1 MKPGAQP
8 PGGVPEQPTGAGG
21 GKVLDVDSEPRNLD
35 EARFRT
41 VLGHFPSG
49 LVVVAAAG
57 AHGPQGFTCQ
67 SFMSVS
73 LDPPLVAFAPSRSSR
88 TWEAI
93 WGAGTF
99 TVNVLGEDQEDL
111 CRVFAGSGRSK
122 FEGVGWRPA
131 RSGAPLLEG
140 AVGWLDCRLWSAS
153 EAGDHW
159 VVLGEVV
166 DLGVVS
172 GARPLVF
179 FRGGYTG
186 LRL

>member
-1 MKPGAQP
+1 MM
-8 PGGVPEQPTGAGG
+8 PEPLADGRTRVVRGTEHASWDEGEG
-21 GKVLDVDSEPRNLD
+21 EPRTLD

-49 LVVVAAAG
+49 IVVITVSGAG
-57 AHGPQGFTCQ
+57 GPSGFTCQ

-73 LDPPLVAFAPSRSSR
+73 LEPPLVAFAPSRWSK

-93 WGAGTF
+93 AAVGTF
-99 TVNVLGEDQEDL
+99 AANVLGEDQEDL
-111 CRVFAGSGRSK
+111 SRVFAGSGAAK

-131 RSGAPLLEG
+131 RSGAPLLDG
-140 AVGWLDCRLWSAS
+140 AVAWLDCRVWSVS

-166 DLGVVS
+166 DLGVVPA
-172 GARPLVF
+172 ARPLVF
-179 FRGGYTG
+179 FRGGYCG
-186 LRL
+186 LRP